1 MVGSLGS
8 TLANPTNPMNGV
20 TTSNGATLSD
30 TRIEAGELNVEMAF
44 ESDVGTDET
53 SVGEHVP
60 DWQPW
65 GTPTTRWVGVRQLS
79 AREIERAA
87 MLYAEATHLVTMRYV
102 AGVTPVKMRGKVGS
116 RVFNFG
122 AVNNVNEANIKL
134 EILACE
140 RIA

>member
-1 MVGSLGS
+1 M
-8 TLANPTNPMNGV
+8 A
-20 TTSNGATLSD
+20 D

-44 ESDVGTDET
+44 ESDVGTTLDSAGQRVE
-53 SVGEHVP
+53 

-65 GTPTTRWVGVRQLS
+65 GTPATRWVGVRQLS

-87 MLYAEATHLVTMRYV
+87 MLYAEATHLVTMRWV
-102 AGVTPVKMRGKVGS
+102 SGVTPVKMRGKVGS

-122 AVNNVNEANIKL
+122 GVNNVEERNIKL

-140 RIA
+140 RIG

>member
-1 MVGSLGS
+1 MS
-8 TLANPTNPMNGV
+8 
-20 TTSNGATLSD
+20 SD
-30 TRIEAGELNVEMAF
+30 TDVDAGKLTKRMDF
-44 ESDVGTDET
+44 EQDIGTGLD
-53 SVGEHVP
+53 SAGQHVP
-60 DWQPW
+60 NWQPW
-65 GTPTTRWVGVRQLS
+65 GTPSTYWVGVRQLGG
-79 AREIERAA
+79 REIERAA

-122 AVNNVNEANIKL
+122 AVNNVDEANIKL